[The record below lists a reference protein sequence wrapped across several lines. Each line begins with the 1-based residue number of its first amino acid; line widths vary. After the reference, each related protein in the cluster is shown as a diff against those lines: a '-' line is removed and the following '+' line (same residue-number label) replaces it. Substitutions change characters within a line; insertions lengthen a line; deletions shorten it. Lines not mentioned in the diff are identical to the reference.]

1 MEPDH
6 TVDDW
11 LRRLPQPQKAPPDP
25 AKLAALR
32 ARRLDEA
39 AAAEVEAA
47 LADSPLGRGF
57 YALLKADVDERQL
70 RLAVEAAL
78 RPPQARAGQRRWT
91 WAGVGGLLALA
102 VVGLLAWWGPPPPPL
117 PGFEVAIWID
127 DKPAVAAPGEALS
140 LSGNDVLRVQ
150 LTPREP
156 LRHAPSVRIFASL
169 QGAPLD
175 PVDVPIRRQPDG
187 SFTATAVGQ
196 AWVGRARG
204 RFDLL
209 FGLSP
214 AGRPLVLPTRVDAR
228 EARKGNPV
236 AAWLTVPVDY
246 RRTPRP

>member
-1 MEPDH
+1 MPRADFYLIQKDRFRE
-6 TVDDW
+6 
-11 LRRLPQPQKAPPDP
+11 QPLLLVCEL
-25 AKLAALR
+25 AKRALAAQQPTLIL
-32 ARRLDEA
+32 ARDPEQAEELDE
-39 AAAEVEAA
+39 
-47 LADSPLGRGF
+47 
-57 YALLKADVDERQL
+57 LLWAFDDDAYLPHQIAGVDEDDAVTPLLVVVPGTETPDRPMVINL
-70 RLAVEAAL
+70 RDEAVS
-78 RPPQARAGQRRWT
+78 GQFER
-91 WAGVGGLLALA
+91 VLE
-102 VVGLLAWWGPPPPPL
+102 VV
-117 PGFEVAIWID
+117 
-127 DKPAVAAPGEALS
+127 PADESA
-140 LSGNDVLRVQ
+140 
-150 LTPREP
+150 REP